1 MTIPGQ
7 IEQDF
12 ISGKASYR
20 TMQFAYGGQNILPVG
35 QNQSIV
41 IFGYVFNPAGNGFT
55 FAEDLGTIV
64 PGFNYP
70 PSGPIQKYM
79 CQQILIWTGN
89 DFFPFVENVK
99 TIGSLQHRTSSQY
112 YKTHSISADA
122 MVRSCY
128 IQANEAVSV
137 AVMLLGATQGIVA
150 NTIPVTSTTPQLL
163 SWGGWPTAM
172 NVQTDGGGLP
182 NQFLQPLVQGWDR
195 PPYSYGLIPAF
206 AQDQYWQSPDPIGAG
221 PDGPYEPSMS
231 VITDYGEAP
240 NAVGS
245 NYKLTLHYALYN
257 NPEK

>member
-7 IEQDF
+7 IEKDF

-41 IFGYVFNPAGNGFT
+41 IFGYVYCPAGNGFV
-55 FAEDLGTIV
+55 FAEDLGIIV

-70 PSGPIQKYM
+70 PSAPIQKYM
-79 CQQILIWTGN
+79 CQEILIWSGN

-99 TIGSLQHRTSSQY
+99 AVGTLQHISGSNY
-112 YKTHSISADA
+112 YKTHSISADP

-128 IQANEAVSV
+128 IQANEPVSV
-137 AVMLLGATQGIVA
+137 AVALLGSTRGGVFG
-150 NTIPVTSTTPQLL
+150 NIPVTSTTPELL
-163 SWGGWPTAM
+163 SWGGYPTPMA
-172 NVQTDGGGLP
+172 VQTDGGGLP

-206 AQDQYWQSPDPIGAG
+206 GQDQYWQSPDPLAG
-221 PDGPYEPSMS
+221 PDGPYEPSRE
-231 VITDYGEAP
+231 VVTDYGEAV